1 MMEDYKMKAAKFYL
15 FSALSVLAAVFSVT
29 SCKEGIE
36 GVYDPETGKVTIP
49 YSIRL
54 SSIDTKVSYESD
66 TYGVKAGDVIEI
78 TGTDITGTLT
88 YSGAG
93 QAFSGSLTYEESTYP
108 SGPASSTALHAV
120 LKNADNLTFVG
131 SDYTSAIADDLETAV
146 EKFSCFAGDF
156 TFGATGNVRLDQQ
169 SAFVEATVT
178 FNFDNGNFD
187 LSGATSVDV
196 IVDGSLTISGTA
208 TLAQVGSTHS
218 YSTDFVIAM
227 PGGTTLTDASVIQ
240 ICDRDVQLTASD
252 KTLAR
257 NTKYTFSGSVDFKP
271 QLGDPFWSDGTYG
284 RIAHGAGVSITGIIV
299 FVNNYEDSDDSEL
312 AQEARAMTEYGSGY
326 GHALVMS
333 LKNAGTSIEWSTAN
347 TLNGTAITKP
357 NQILGSG
364 NFGNMSGYSNT
375 MTQIADAANTAA
387 NTARDY
393 RSGEGDTMTG
403 TSGWFLPSIS
413 QWVYSISIRGF
424 GGADYAR
431 DWING
436 AGNNWLT
443 NGGLSD
449 LVYVKNN
456 GSVNANLL
464 VSSLNDR
471 MQVLYDQF
479 GCDFDSFGM
488 TSGSDFSDNYWSSSE
503 NSADKALRMN
513 FGSVE
518 TYNGDY
524 YSTIKTNNI
533 SKQST
538 YAWKSAFIMKVRPFL
553 AF

>member
-1 MMEDYKMKAAKFYL
+1 MKAAKLYL
-15 FSALSVLAAVFSVT
+15 FSALSVLAAVFSLT
-29 SCKEGIE
+29 SCKERIE

-88 YSGAG
+88 YSGSG

-108 SGPASSTALHAV
+108 TGPESSTVLHAV
-120 LKNADNLTFVG
+120 LKNADNLTFDG
-131 SDYTSAIADDLETAV
+131 SDYTAAIADDLETAV
-146 EKFSCFAGDF
+146 EMFSCFTGDF
-156 TFGATGNVRLDQQ
+156 TFGATGNVSLSQQ

-187 LSGATSVDV
+187 LAGDTSVDV

-218 YSTDFVIAM
+218 YSTGFVIAM
-227 PGGTTLTDASVIQ
+227 PGGTTLTDASVIE
-240 ICDRDVQLTASD
+240 ICDRDVQMTASD
-252 KTLAR
+252 KTVAA

-284 RIAHGAGVSITGIIV
+284 RISHGSGKTITGIIV
-299 FVNNYEDSDDSEL
+299 FVNNYEDSDDDEL
-312 AQEARAMTEYGSGY
+312 AQEARAMTEYGSGF

-333 LKNAGTSIEWSTAN
+333 LKNAGTGVQWSTAN
-347 TLNGTAITKP
+347 TLNGTAITSPSK
-357 NQILGSG
+357 ILGSA

-443 NGGLSD
+443 KGGLSD

-456 GSVNANLL
+456 GSVNENLL
-464 VSSLNDR
+464 VTSLNDR
-471 MQVLYDQF
+471 LQVLYDQF
-479 GCDFDSFGM
+479 GCDYDSFGM
-488 TSGSDFSDNYWSSSE
+488 TSGSDFADNYWSSSE

-518 TYNGDY
+518 SYNGDY

-538 YAWKSAFIMKVRPFL
+538 YAWKPAFIMKVRPFL

>member
-1 MMEDYKMKAAKFYL
+1 MKAAKLYL
-15 FSALSVLAAVFSVT
+15 FSALSVLVAVFSLT
-29 SCKEGIE
+29 SCKERIE

-78 TGTDITGTLT
+78 AGTDITGTLT

-108 SGPASSTALHAV
+108 TGPESSTALHAV
-120 LKNADNLTFVG
+120 LKNADNPTFDG
-131 SDYTSAIADDLETAV
+131 SDYTAAVAPDLQTAV
-146 EKFSCFAGDF
+146 EKFSCFTGDF
-156 TFGATGNVRLDQQ
+156 TFGATGNVSLSQQ

-187 LSGATSVDV
+187 LTGDTSVDV

-218 YSTDFVIAM
+218 YSTVFVIAM
-227 PGGTTLTDASVIQ
+227 PGGTTLTDASVID
-240 ICDRDVQLTASD
+240 ICDRDIQMTASD
-252 KTLAR
+252 KTVAA
-257 NTKYTFSGSVDFKP
+257 NTKYTFSETVDFKP
-271 QLGDPFWSDGTYG
+271 QIGDPFWSDGTYG
-284 RIAHGAGVSITGIIV
+284 RISHGSGASITGIIV

-312 AQEARAMTEYGSGY
+312 ANEARAMTEHSSGF

-333 LKNAGTSIEWSTAN
+333 LKNAGTSVKWSTDN
-347 TLNGTAITKP
+347 TLNGTAITSP
-357 NQILGSG
+357 SQILGSS

-375 MTQIADAANTAA
+375 NTLIANVANTAA
-387 NTARDY
+387 ITAHDY

-431 DWING
+431 NWIVNETYV
-436 AGNNWLT
+436 NWLT
-443 NGGLSD
+443 KGTLTN
-449 LVYVKNN
+449 LVLVKNN
-456 GSVNANLL
+456 GSVNENLL
-464 VSSLNDR
+464 VMSLNDR

-479 GCDFDSFGM
+479 GCEFDSFGM

-503 NSADKALRMN
+503 YNASNAIRMN

-518 TYNGDY
+518 THSGTGDK
-524 YSTIKTNNI
+524 YSSIKTNYL

-538 YAWKSAFIMKVRPFL
+538 WAWKSAFIMKVRPFL